1 MGLSSAFGDAT
12 PRPGGPGAAALAAEL
27 FTAVRAPVVGAAQ
40 VAQRAEALGRP
51 LGPYTIQAAIAGCH
65 ARARIPEETDWLR
78 IVALYDAL
86 VELTGSPVVEL
97 NRAVAISRAYGPAEA
112 LSLVEELTEDRALR
126 DYHLLP
132 AVRGDLLLKLGR
144 TSEAKIEFERAARMT
159 GNARER
165 NLLLERAAACLTAN
179 SGPGGEGDRPA

>member
-1 MGLSSAFGDAT
+1 MPDNDN
-12 PRPGGPGAAALAAEL
+12 
-27 FTAVRAPVVGAAQ
+27 
-40 VAQRAEALGRP
+40 
-51 LGPYTIQAAIAGCH
+51 I
-65 ARARIPEETDWLR
+65 

-112 LSLVEELTEDRALR
+112 LSLVEELAEDRALR

-144 TSEAKIEFERAARMT
+144 TAEAKIELERAARMT

-165 NLLLERAAACLTAN
+165 NLLLERAAACTSAS
-179 SGPGGEGDRPA
+179 SGPGA